1 MRIGMGMSIG
11 LHAAIFVAAA
21 VGLPS
26 SSLME
31 PDAIEAMPVEL
42 VPIDE
47 LTDLTL
53 GSKKAEPEKTTKT
66 PPQPLPNKKA
76 EIEQPDPQDK
86 VAKKPVKKAREPAP
100 LPTPK
105 TAEETKPEKR
115 PETKVAAVRP
125 EPTPQPE
132 PPKPKV
138 EKPVEAL
145 APAPKP
151 KQRPKP
157 PKNIKPKLQ
166 AKKPEN
172 KDSEFNSDDIAALL
186 NKRDPAGGG
195 SPEPSSDP
203 QTYGSVEGR
212 AQAAMTQSEIAA
224 LQARLYQCWNPP
236 TGVRE
241 AKGLRVQVAI
251 SLNPDGS
258 LAAPPRVISGGFDPL
273 AQIAAESAVRA
284 VQVCAPYDILPP
296 EKYHVWRSINFTFDP
311 RQMLGG

>member
-11 LHAAIFVAAA
+11 LHAAVFVAAA

-47 LTDLTL
+47 ITDLTL
-53 GSKKAEPEKTTKT
+53 GSKKAEPEKAAET

-76 EIEQPDPQDK
+76 ETEQPEPQEK
-86 VAKKPVKKAREPAP
+86 VAKTPVKEAREPAP

-105 TAEETKPEKR
+105 KAEEAKPEKKA
-115 PETKVAAVRP
+115 ETDVAALKP
-125 EPTPQPE
+125 EPARE
-132 PPKPKV
+132 PKPKT
-138 EKPVEAL
+138 EKPAEAL

-157 PKNIKPKLQ
+157 PKNIVKPKLQ
-166 AKKPEN
+166 AKTPEKN
-172 KDSEFNSDDIAALL
+172 EPEFNSDDIAALL

-195 SPEPSSDP
+195 SPEPSSEP
-203 QTYGSVEGR
+203 QTFGSVEGQ

-241 AKGLRVQVAI
+241 AKDLRVQVAI
-251 SLNPDGS
+251 NLNPDGS
-258 LAAPPRVISGGFDPL
+258 LSAPPRVIGGGFDPL

-311 RQMLGG
+311 SQMLGG